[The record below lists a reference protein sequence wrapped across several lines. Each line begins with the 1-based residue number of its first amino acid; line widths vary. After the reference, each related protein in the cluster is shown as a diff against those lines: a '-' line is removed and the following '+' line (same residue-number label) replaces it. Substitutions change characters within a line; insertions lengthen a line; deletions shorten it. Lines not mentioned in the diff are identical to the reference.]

1 MSKIIKTEKTSKDSF
16 YVPLT
21 PASEEVDVSKLK
33 RLSKSEVDKLFSS
46 TTKTSSK
53 KRHQSNFVCI
63 ITCYRR

>member
-33 RLSKSEVDKLFSS
+33 RLSKSEVDNLFSS
-46 TTKTSSK
+46 TKKIASK
-53 KRHQSNFVCI
+53 KKVSK
-63 ITCYRR
+63 

>member
-1 MSKIIKTEKTSKDSF
+1 MTLKQFKPSTKELF

-46 TTKTSSK
+46 TKKTSSK
-53 KRHQSNFVCI
+53 KKFSK
-63 ITCYRR
+63 